1 MTPRVVFNVR
11 LAEAHARLIG
21 LRQFQQLPGRA
32 PRGSSPHER
41 AVFQPVWSRAG
52 EEVGATRYGPGSS
65 AQQRKD
71 RIKWWRGAR

>member
-1 MTPRVVFNVR
+1 MTVTALFNVR
-11 LAEAHARLIG
+11 LAESHARLIG

-32 PRGSSPHER
+32 PRGSSPHEP
-41 AVFQPVWSRAG
+41 ALVPVWSRAG

-71 RIKWWRGAR
+71 RLKWLRGVR

>member
-1 MTPRVVFNVR
+1 MTLCALFNVR

-21 LRQFQQLPGRA
+21 LRQFQQLPGRSHNL
-32 PRGSSPHER
+32 GSSTHES
-41 AVFQPVWSRAG
+41 ASVPVWSRAG

>member
-1 MTPRVVFNVR
+1 MTPTTTFNVR

-21 LRQFQQLPGRA
+21 LRQFQQLPGRSLA
-32 PRGSSPHER
+32 VPPRMR
-41 AVFQPVWSRAG
+41 AFVDPVWSRAG